1 MSPTGGGISRRQAL
15 AVLVTMSGATL
26 AAACSV
32 AAPVAPTQVAPGSAG
47 GAASGAA
54 AAAQPTAAAAQ
65 PTAGAAQPTT
75 AAAQPTAGAARP
87 TAGAAS
93 AAAQPKLGGA
103 LRVGAVG
110 DVANVD
116 PQSWGPRNGFS
127 IFMAYDTL
135 TTYDLELKPQPQ
147 LAESWDQTKDGKQ
160 LTVKVRKGV
169 QFHTG
174 RELTSDDVAYSL
186 GRPLDSKLQASI
198 ASFTILPGFVPT
210 GTTFE
215 APDKY
220 TVVITS
226 PVAWPSIFDYFQVV
240 HIVDKDTAQGPITNP
255 VGTGPFKFVEW
266 VQGQYLRFEK
276 NPNYWLSGRPYLDA
290 VQVNVRSDIQ
300 TMTSELEAGASDLI
314 VLPSW
319 IDFVRLKADP
329 SFQAVVTPMPGYFY
343 MFQPNVT
350 FKPLDD
356 KRVRQALNYAI
367 DRKRIVESVILGQG
381 IPMATPWRPN
391 SPAFDPTKQ
400 DAYAFDLDKARSL
413 LAEAGASNLTLDMVV
428 AAGVTEYATMT
439 QIYQNDLQKI
449 GITLNIKPLATAQRL
464 DLMQHQTYDGMYA
477 ANDTWAAMEPVSFFT
492 SSSIAGVKRNNA
504 GYYNDRYTQLVNT
517 IATEPDVA
525 RRKALYGPLNDFLLD
540 ESFYMPITGNPGK
553 ILATSRLQGL
563 SYRPNDLFM
572 LTEAWLA

>member
-1 MSPTGGGISRRQAL
+1 M
-15 AVLVTMSGATL
+15 

-32 AAPVAPTQVAPGSAG
+32 AAPAAPTQVAPTVVAG
-47 GAASGAA
+47 GATTAPTAAGGGPTSAPTAAGAAA
-54 AAAQPTAAAAQ
+54 AAAQP
-65 PTAGAAQPTT
+65 
-75 AAAQPTAGAARP
+75 
-87 TAGAAS
+87 
-93 AAAQPKLGGA
+93 KMGGT

-110 DVANVD
+110 DVANID
-116 PQSWGPRNGFS
+116 PQSWGPRNGFC

-135 TTYDLELKPQPQ
+135 TTYDLDLKPQPK
-147 LAESWDQTKDGKQ
+147 LAESWDQTSDGQQ
-160 LTVKVRKGV
+160 LTLKVRKGV

-174 RELTSDDVAYSL
+174 RELTSDDVVFSL
-186 GRPLDSKLQASI
+186 GRPLDPKLQASI

-215 APDKY
+215 ATDKY
-220 TVVITS
+220 TVIVKS
-226 PVAWPSIFDYFQVV
+226 PVAWPSIFDYFQVL
-240 HIVDKDTAQGPITNP
+240 HIVDKDTAQGPITGP

-276 NPNYWLSGRPYLDA
+276 NPNYWLSGRPYLDS

-300 TMTSELEAGASDLI
+300 TMTAELEAGATDLI

-329 SFQAVVTPMPGYFY
+329 KYQAVITPMPGYFY

-381 IPMATPWRPN
+381 ITMATPWRPN
-391 SPAFDPTKQ
+391 SPAFDATKQ

-413 LAEAGASNLTLDMVV
+413 LSDAGASNLTLDMVV

-464 DLMQHQTYDGMYA
+464 DLMQHQTFNGMYA

-525 RRKALYGPLNDFLLD
+525 KRKALYPALNDFLLD